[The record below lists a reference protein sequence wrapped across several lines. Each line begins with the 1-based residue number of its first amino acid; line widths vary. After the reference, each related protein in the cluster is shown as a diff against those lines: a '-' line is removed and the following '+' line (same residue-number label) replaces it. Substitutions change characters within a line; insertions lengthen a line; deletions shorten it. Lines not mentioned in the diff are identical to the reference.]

1 MNRYSLWKVEPFTK
15 DQPTEIIINKIDQFI
30 KGLNAFYGLVG
41 MERIDMLLIYSY
53 IQDYLKKFD
62 KLKLIDL
69 DRAIEL
75 YKTRPV
81 LNKLCPEY
89 FETMFEKYRKSDERK
104 QIYKQWENDTEEHK
118 TELAENNSLTSEQLL
133 NNCYE
138 HWKQTG
144 EILLN
149 SGRVYVENYKLIE
162 DTIGIDTLNVLK
174 MIAQERLIKEHELS
188 IIKMDKKSSLRDEA
202 LKILELIKQGKGLV
216 KRETRKEHLKKYF
229 EILIFESN

>member
-15 DQPTEIIINKIDQFI
+15 DQHTEIIVNKIDQFI

-104 QIYKQWENDTEEHK
+104 QIYKQWENDPEEHK
-118 TELAENNSLTSEQLL
+118 TELAESNELTSEQLL
-133 NNCYE
+133 NNCFE
-138 HWKQTG
+138 HWKQTK

-149 SGRVYVENYKLIE
+149 SGRVYEENYNLIQEKLGLDIM
-162 DTIGIDTLNVLK
+162 IDIQQET
-174 MIAQERLIKEHELS
+174 QERLTIEHQEAFDKLG
-188 IIKMDKKSSLRDEA
+188 KKSSLRDEA

-229 EILIFESN
+229 EI